1 MLELV
6 KCLAATTEKSGLTE
20 TKKSELYSKCK
31 SDVAGRSAEEPFAE
45 YGEPLAE
52 KFYQEQKPRNK
63 ERAKLTKARTATKKA
78 EKTKGER
85 ERILTKEVSVK
96 KGRTSESA
104 IEFLEGLMT
113 RRVKNRLGCGSSGF
127 DDIKGHEFFKNIDW
141 DLLEKGMVEPP
152 FIPKKEVNASHEAD
166 LKKFDTRGMK
176 KLTKED
182 QEKYHKWEWCD
193 TGLVEAEVAKYLYA
207 DLWAGAGDAGEAKDG
222 EKGGGGCCEIL

>member
-1 MLELV
+1 MDLISAAAEQNRDEA
-6 KCLAATTEKSGLTE
+6 LARAMHDTKS
-20 TKKSELYSKCK
+20 
-31 SDVAGRSAEEPFAE
+31 
-45 YGEPLAE
+45 
-52 KFYQEQKPRNK
+52 
-63 ERAKLTKARTATKKA
+63 
-78 EKTKGER
+78 
-85 ERILTKEVSVK
+85 
-96 KGRTSESA
+96 
-104 IEFLEGLMT
+104 M
-113 RRVKNRLGCGSSGF
+113 
-127 DDIKGHEFFKNIDW
+127 
-141 DLLEKGMVEPP
+141 P